1 MGGKGP
7 HGIKGVGVFE
17 GKIRV
22 PMALQWPAVLA
33 ARPPFTH
40 PVISLDLMATMA
52 VRCTSAIH
60 VCIRYV
66 ASSTADLSTL
76 VTHPQLGCP
85 STLICDTLPAHYR
98 AMSALAACLPLPSH
112 RLWLVSSRAGRSMVS
127 TCSPISS
134 ALPTAHLMRAFTG
147 GTAL

>member
-1 MGGKGP
+1 MRWSPLHLSRHYGRQGPAWHQGDGLTLSPPQCLSPTLTLTVGGKGP

-22 PMALQWPAVLA
+22 PIALQWPAVLA

-60 VCIRYV
+60 VCIRCV
-66 ASSTADLSTL
+66 ASSTADLSINY
-76 VTHPQLGCP
+76 QL
-85 STLICDTLPAHYR
+85 S
-98 AMSALAACLPLPSH
+98 
-112 RLWLVSSRAGRSMVS
+112 
-127 TCSPISS
+127 
-134 ALPTAHLMRAFTG
+134 
-147 GTAL
+147 